1 MIRRRTLFS
10 LVVTGLI
17 AGCGSVEVKD
27 TDNIRIGSLQRQVLS
42 QAPAIEPS
50 ASRQAAIEQYEKF
63 LADKSESILRPEA
76 LRRLA
81 DLNLASEQQALIEGR
96 TLPGESP
103 SRAVELYNELL
114 TRYPDHPQNDSA
126 LYQLARAYEQN
137 GEPELAMSALD
148 TYAEKYS
155 DKDKIDEVQFRRGEY
170 LFAQHDYAAAEQAYQ
185 AVLDQGDYF
194 AFHQQA
200 LYKLGWSRVKLL
212 HYRNAVDTF
221 LQLLDETIRNHD
233 SAEMPAGLER
243 ADQERIDDSLRAI
256 SLCFASLGTS
266 EEAERSFRVHGSR
279 KYEPLVYGKLAEL
292 YLSKERYSD
301 AADTYRRFATLH
313 PTHREAPLFESRV
326 IAIYRKAGFND
337 RLLDEKQAFVE
348 RYQPASAYWNVN
360 SRAENQ
366 QIIDQVRN
374 YLHDITQYYH
384 AAAQQN
390 KTEASFTRA
399 RHWYQFYLQA
409 FPQQP
414 QTAPINFLY
423 AELLTIANDHGAAAR
438 EYERTAYGYGPHAK
452 AAEAGYAAVLAYE
465 KHESTLSGKPRTEWH
480 RAGIENALKFST
492 TFPDHPQA
500 TKVRLRAAQQ
510 LYALKEYKAAIIAAT
525 PITLNPK
532 ATPELQLSAWI
543 VIAHAQFD
551 FQDYP
556 KAEAAYKQVLSRMD
570 SDDKRRPQLVDKLA
584 ASVYKQGEIARQA
597 GSTRDAVNHWLRV
610 ATIAP
615 TSAIA
620 ATARYDAAAI
630 DISIDNFKDAITIL
644 QAWRRDYPNHELNG
658 DVTRKLAV
666 LYRDSGQ
673 NVRAAAEF
681 ERIAET
687 ESDPALK
694 REASWTAATLYESSK
709 QPGRAIKAYKHFI
722 YTFPRPLTQAMEA
735 RARLVELY
743 GETGDVASQTFWQKD
758 IIETDRQA
766 GNERSDRTR
775 FLAAHAQLALIA
787 PDLASYRRIKLR
799 EPLKQ
804 NLALKKQYMKKAIDG
819 FTQAAS
825 FGVSEVTTESTYNI
839 AEIYLDFSKALMK
852 SERPHDLNGEEL
864 EQYEILL
871 EDQAYPFEEKAIE
884 IHETNVQHIAT
895 GTYDASVKDSLARL
909 AEMLPVRY
917 AKVERSES
925 FVESR

>member
-1 MIRRRTLFS
+1 MSRRRTLIS
-10 LVVTGLI
+10 LIVTGLI

-27 TDNIRIGSLQRQVLS
+27 SDNIRIGSLQRPVLS
-42 QAPAIEPS
+42 QAPIVEPS
-50 ASRQAAIEQYEKF
+50 TSRQAAIVQYEKF
-63 LADKSESILRPEA
+63 LADKTESILRPEA

-81 DLNLASEQQALIEGR
+81 DLNLANELQAILEGR

-114 TRYPDHPQNDSA
+114 SRYPDHPQNDSA

-137 GEPELAMSALD
+137 GEPELTMSALD
-148 TYAEKYS
+148 AYAKKFS

-194 AFHQQA
+194 SFHQEA

-233 SAEMPAGLER
+233 SAEMPVGLER
-243 ADQERIDDSLRAI
+243 ADQERIEDSLRALT
-256 SLCFASLGTS
+256 LCFASLGTS
-266 EEAERSFRVHGSR
+266 EEAARSFRVHGSR
-279 KYEPLVYGKLAEL
+279 KYEPLVYAKLAEL
-292 YLSKERYSD
+292 YLSKERFSD
-301 AADTYRRFATLH
+301 AADTYQRFATLH
-313 PTHREAPLFESRV
+313 PTHPEAPTFESRV
-326 IAIYRKAGFND
+326 IAIYGKAGFKE
-337 RLLDEKQAFVE
+337 RLLEEKQAFVE
-348 RYQPASAYWNVN
+348 RYQPSSNFWTVN
-360 SRAENQ
+360 GRAENQ
-366 QIIDQVRN
+366 QVIDQVQD

-384 AAAQQN
+384 ALAQQN
-390 KTEASFTRA
+390 KSEEAFARA

-409 FPQQP
+409 FPQQA
-414 QTAPINFLY
+414 QTAPVNFLY
-423 AELLTIANDHGAAAR
+423 AELLTIAGDHGAAAR

-465 KHESTLSGKPRTEWH
+465 KHEPSLTGEQRSEWH
-480 RAGIENALKFST
+480 RAGIESALKFAT
-492 TFPDHPQA
+492 AFPDHPQA
-500 TKVRLRAAQQ
+500 TTVRLRAAQQ

-532 ATPELQLSAWI
+532 ATPELQLSAWTI
-543 VIAHAQFD
+543 IAHAQFD
-551 FQDYP
+551 FQDYAR
-556 KAEAAYKQVLSRMD
+556 AEAAYKQVLSRIAATD
-570 SDDKRRPQLVDKLA
+570 ERRPQFVDKLA

-597 GSTRDAVNHWLRV
+597 GSPSNAVYHFLRV
-610 ATIAP
+610 ASVAP

-620 ATARYDAAAI
+620 ATARYDAAAL
-630 DISIDNFKDAITIL
+630 DISIDNFKDAIAIL
-644 QAWRRDYPNHELNG
+644 QAWRRDYPNNELKD

-666 LYRDSGQ
+666 LYQDSGQ
-673 NVRAAAEF
+673 NVQAAAEF
-681 ERIAET
+681 ERIAES
-687 ESDPALK
+687 ESDLALK
-694 REASWTAATLYESSK
+694 REASWTAATLYEQSK
-709 QPGRAIKAYKHFI
+709 ELDRAIQAYKHFI
-722 YTFPRPLTQAMEA
+722 QTFPQPVSQAMEA
-735 RARLVELY
+735 RAKLVELY
-743 GETGDVASQTFWQKD
+743 GEMGNTANQTYWQKD
-758 IIETDRQA
+758 IIEADKQA
-766 GNERSDRTR
+766 GSERSDRTR
-775 FLAAHAQLALIA
+775 YLAAHAQYALIA
-787 PDLASYRRIKLR
+787 PDLASYRRIKLQ
-799 EPLKQ
+799 EPLQQ

-825 FGVSEVTTESTYNI
+825 YGVSDITTESTYNI
-839 AEIYLDFSKALMK
+839 AEIYLDFSKSLMK
-852 SERPHDLNGEEL
+852 SERPHDLSGEEL

-895 GTYDASVKDSLARL
+895 GTYDTSVRNSLARL
-909 AEMLPVRY
+909 AEMVPVRF